1 MDLVREMTALLRLE
15 MLNLTML
22 LNVLCFFD
30 LNNMTRLNGHPV
42 PVNMNT
48 FYDYLKTGNNE
59 AES

>member
-30 LNNMTRLNGHPV
+30 LNNMTRLIRTPR
-42 PVNMNT
+42 
-48 FYDYLKTGNNE
+48 
-59 AES
+59 AR